1 MTLFILIGMSFP
13 PKRLVLPV
21 AFDDIF
27 MDRNAR
33 EDDLAFFH
41 EISLNEG
48 RPKHRTTEVALL
60 QTFSAASILWVI
72 AEIRG
77 VA

>member
-1 MTLFILIGMSFP
+1 MTLFILIGMTFP

-33 EDDLAFFH
+33 EDHLALGVGKTWGSGCCSAVCASQLPIKNGGPH
-41 EISLNEG
+41 DGNVM
-48 RPKHRTTEVALL
+48 RAL
-60 QTFSAASILWVI
+60 
-72 AEIRG
+72 G
-77 VA
+77 

>member
-1 MTLFILIGMSFP
+1 MLDDRFDRGMQTRRS
-13 PKRLVLPV
+13 VLG
-21 AFDDIF
+21 
-27 MDRNAR
+27 
-33 EDDLAFFH
+33 E
-41 EISLNEG
+41 
-48 RPKHRTTEVALL
+48 ALL